1 MRQCCDSAAF
11 SWLRGRPVPR
21 PPAQR
26 DVERI
31 STEQINR
38 CDEDKKGRSFPTLW
52 CLDQL
57 RLSEYHDKNDRK
69 RDQRSHSIDNTKK
82 AVGARRQA
90 EGYRDELKG

>member
-1 MRQCCDSAAF
+1 MRQYCDSAPF
-11 SWLRGRPVPR
+11 SSLRGRHIHH

-38 CDEDKKGRSFPTLW
+38 CDEDKKGGSFPTLW
-52 CLDQL
+52 GFHQL
-57 RLSEYHDKNDRK
+57 RFSEYHDQNDRK
-69 RDQRSHSIDNTKK
+69 RDQRSHSVDNTKK